1 MRESA
6 ENYLETILLL
16 EQSLK
21 IVRSIDIAHATGF
34 SKPSISVAM
43 KKLKSGGFIEID
55 PHGEIILTEAGRNQA
70 KEIFER
76 HTILV
81 EAFTIFGVSK
91 EIAELD
97 ACKVEHVIHDETF
110 QKIKEFVEEHE
121 KTL

>member
-16 EQSLK
+16 EKSLK

-43 KKLKSGGFIEID
+43 KKLKSGGFIEI
-55 PHGEIILTEAGRNQA
+55 HSNGEIFLTEAGRNQA

-81 EAFTIFGVSK
+81 QAFTIFGISK

-97 ACKVEHVIHDETF
+97 ACKVEHIIHKETF
-110 QKIKEFVEEHE
+110 QKIKDFVEKHT
-121 KTL
+121 KIY